1 LYQQQVQLLEEWI
14 ILAVTV
20 WPLPGGHTHAGALAD
35 DMPDLEPLQS
45 MPIDEDIHYWT
56 YRDDE
61 EDEATVHAMLS
72 AEEEAVK
79 QCLHCGGVYIKEIID
94 D

>member
-1 LYQQQVQLLEEWI
+1 
-14 ILAVTV
+14 
-20 WPLPGGHTHAGALAD
+20 
-35 DMPDLEPLQS
+35 MPDLEPLQS